1 MGPTFLP
8 RLVNGPFDDPALF
21 IPLRNEK
28 RALLF
33 DLGDI
38 TALASREVL
47 KLSHI
52 FVTHTH
58 VDHFIGFDRVLR
70 LLLGRDKDL
79 YLYGPRGFLDNL
91 AGKLAGY
98 CWNLVENYE
107 NRFTLHAVEL
117 HPDRAFFCSYPCH
130 KRFVAEGG
138 IREIPFDGVVLDEAS
153 LCIRAIHLDHGIP
166 VLAFR
171 LDERFHIN
179 IVKTVLEEMGLAPG
193 PWLNRFKKMLYEGAD
208 SDATIEIPAT
218 APGAPP
224 RRLSVGA
231 LKSRIV
237 RISPGQRLAYVADAA
252 GTPDNREKIEAFCRD
267 VDHLFVEA
275 AFSDR
280 HRDVALQK
288 LHLTARQAGEL
299 ARACRVK
306 QYSLFHYSPRYSDC
320 PEILEEEAA
329 RAFLNE

>member
-1 MGPTFLP
+1 M
-8 RLVNGPFDDPALF
+8 
-21 IPLRNEK
+21 
-28 RALLF
+28 
-33 DLGDI
+33 
-38 TALASREVL
+38 
-47 KLSHI
+47 
-52 FVTHTH
+52 
-58 VDHFIGFDRVLR
+58 
-70 LLLGRDKDL
+70 
-79 YLYGPRGFLDNL
+79 
-91 AGKLAGY
+91 
-98 CWNLVENYE
+98 ENYE

-117 HPDRAFFCSYPCH
+117 HPDRALCCSYPCH
-130 KRFVAEGG
+130 KRFAPEGG
-138 IREIPFDGVVLDEAS
+138 IRETPFDGVVLDEAA

-179 IVKTVLEEMGLAPG
+179 IVKTALEEMALAPG
-193 PWLNRFKKMLYEGAD
+193 PWLNRLKKMLYEGAD
-208 SDATIEIPAT
+208 SDATVEIPAA
-218 APGAPP
+218 APEAPA

-252 GTPDNREKIEAFCRD
+252 GTPDNLEKITGFCRD

-288 LHLTARQAGEL
+288 RHLTARQAGEL
-299 ARACRVK
+299 ARACRAS

-320 PEILEEEAA
+320 PQILEAEAA
-329 RAFLNE
+329 RAFFNG

>member
-58 VDHFIGFDRVLR
+58 MDHFIGFDRLLR

-79 YLYGPRGFLDNL
+79 YLYGPQGFLDNL
-91 AGKLAGY
+91 AGKLAAY
-98 CWNLVENYE
+98 CWNLVGNYE

-117 HPDRAFFCSYPCH
+117 HPDRALCCSYACH
-130 KRFVAEGG
+130 KRFAAEGV
-138 IREIPFDGVVLDEAS
+138 REIPFDGVVIDEAS

-179 IVKTVLEEMGLAPG
+179 IVKTALEEMGLGPG

-208 SDATIEIPAT
+208 LDETIEIPGT
-218 APGAPP
+218 APGDAP
-224 RRLSVGA
+224 RRLSLGA

-252 GTPDNREKIEAFCRD
+252 GTPHNLEKIAAFCRD

-275 AFSDR
+275 AFSNR

-288 LHLTARQAGEL
+288 KHLTARQAGEL
-299 ARACRVK
+299 ARACQVK
-306 QYSLFHYSPRYSDC
+306 QYSIFHYSPRYSDC
-320 PEILEEEAA
+320 QELLEEEAA